1 MDSQATNNTDA
12 TAVAAV
18 IPETNNINADE
29 GTMQVEEKVGES
41 SSPSQ
46 NVQLD
51 ENFMNQLRNIQSRK
65 ERQRVMQKHLD
76 TVKMGLERMDDVFQE
91 EWFGNLKY
99 IREENKEIEQHL
111 ANMEKGGSC
120 SNDALALV
128 RGMLHDKDP
137 ASAVVRDRLIEFAGA
152 NSKLQIQNE
161 QRVQALQ
168 KEKRR
173 FEEENIDLKRRLEE
187 SDKRPKVASYS
198 TPSASFVKQEQQQAA
213 TPTNNQNSGFGREQR
228 KVLGETGVNEY
239 LKKWLPETNSPY
251 YINPSYKKQTD
262 GQRAISD
269 QLKRMQQNYTPSSN
283 NAY

>member
-1 MDSQATNNTDA
+1 MDSQANSV
-12 TAVAAV
+12 AVADAAV
-18 IPETNNINADE
+18 IPETGSNNADE
-29 GTMQVEEKVGES
+29 GTMQVDEKVTES
-41 SSPSQ
+41 QTPPQS
-46 NVQLD
+46 VQLD

-111 ANMEKGGSC
+111 ANMEKGGTC
-120 SNDALALV
+120 SNDALTLV
-128 RGMLHDKDP
+128 RSMLHDKDP

-173 FEEENIDLKRRLEE
+173 YEEENIDLKRRLEE

-198 TPSASFVKQEQQQAA
+198 TPSASFVKQEQQQA
-213 TPTNNQNSGFGREQR
+213 TSSMSNQNSGFGEQR

-239 LKKWLPETNSPY
+239 LKKWLPQTNSPY
-251 YINPSYKKQTD
+251 YSNPSYRKQTD
-262 GQRAISD
+262 GQRAISN
-269 QLKRMQQNYTPSSN
+269 QLMLMQQNYTLSSN
-283 NAY
+283 NNTY

>member
-1 MDSQATNNTDA
+1 MDQANIPVAPIENNVEGGEASQS
-12 TAVAAV
+12 
-18 IPETNNINADE
+18 
-29 GTMQVEEKVGES
+29 TMQVEEKVVDDAS
-41 SSPSQ
+41 SSP
-46 NVQLD
+46 QLD

-65 ERQRVMQKHLD
+65 ERQRVMQKHLS
-76 TVKMGLERMDDVFQE
+76 TVKMGLEQMDDVFQE

-120 SNDALALV
+120 SNDALSLV
-128 RGMLHDKDP
+128 RNMLHDKDP

-161 QRVQALQ
+161 QRVQTLQ

-187 SDKRPKVASYS
+187 SDKRPKAASYS
-198 TPSASFVKQEQQQAA
+198 TPSASFVKEQQQL
-213 TPTNNQNSGFGREQR
+213 TGSENSGFGAPRIG

-239 LKKWLPETNSPY
+239 LKKWLPQTNTPY
-251 YINPSYKKQTD
+251 YSNMSYKKQTD
-262 GQRAISD
+262 GQKAVSN
-269 QLKRMQQNYTPSSN
+269 QLMRMQQNYTPSN

>member
-1 MDSQATNNTDA
+1 MESQATNNTDA
-12 TAVAAV
+12 TTTAV
-18 IPETNNINADE
+18 IPETNADE

-41 SSPSQ
+41 SPPQ

-137 ASAVVRDRLIEFAGA
+137 ESSVVRDRLIEFAGA

-213 TPTNNQNSGFGREQR
+213 TPMSNQTSGFGREQR

-251 YINPSYKKQTD
+251 YSNPSYKKQTD